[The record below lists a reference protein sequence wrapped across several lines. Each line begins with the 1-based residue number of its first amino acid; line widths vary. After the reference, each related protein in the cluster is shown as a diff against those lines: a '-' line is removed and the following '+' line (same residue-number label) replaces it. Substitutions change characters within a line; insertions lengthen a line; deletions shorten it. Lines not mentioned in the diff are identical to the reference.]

1 MSRCSLGKETGRYSA
16 IKPGPLDKDIAET
29 FTGGRYR
36 EIILEKDTDFYRAGV
51 SHREFGQYLSLDQ
64 PQSVIQT
71 RIDKALLPVWPGGG
85 TSPLD
90 TVFKIRVPA
99 GTKVYV
105 GEVGAQNGFYLGG
118 TQQIAIPKLWDVP
131 GVKVV
136 DKWPLL

>member
-1 MSRCSLGKETGRYSA
+1 M
-16 IKPGPLDKDIAET
+16 
-29 FTGGRYR
+29 
-36 EIILEKDTDFYRAGV
+36 
-51 SHREFGQYLSLDQ
+51 SLDQ

-99 GTKVYV
+99 GTKLYL
-105 GEVGAQNGFYLGG
+105 GEVGSQNGFYLGG
-118 TQQIAIPKLWDVP
+118 TEQIAIPKLWNVP
-131 GVKVV
+131 GVKVI